1 LMAQKLIDA
10 IEEAGYEAKE
20 AMPEIS

>member
-1 LMAQKLIDA
+1 MAQKLIDA